1 MNPVPAHVVKRSFA
15 GLVDAAILVFISL
28 SIYAFISIPIVNQF
42 ANGNVLAEALAQRQ
56 VASYLFVEDSNLY
69 IQPVSEGQ
77 YPEAIYRY
85 YVESDVTH
93 DPMSTSAY
101 YLRILKQGDATTL
114 FDFSQ
119 PMDALTPWLITPLT
133 NQSDQVTAFYRTTY
147 LSAVEGFENT
157 PAMLAIS
164 QPLNQ
169 RLILSLVI
177 TFAVTGLGVYVLV
190 PLSLVQG
197 ATLGQRLWRLFLVH
211 SHDGVPLRRSQIIIK
226 GIATIIFLV
235 FGVFFLLPFIS
246 YIVMLSN
253 KKRQAITDYFAVTM
267 VVEKHPNY
275 R

>member
-1 MNPVPAHVVKRSFA
+1 MNPVPAHVVKRTLA
-15 GLVDAAILVFISL
+15 GLVDAAVLVFISL

-42 ANGNVLAEALAQRQ
+42 ANGNALAEALAQRQ
-56 VASYLFVEDSNLY
+56 LASYLFVEDSNLY
-69 IQPVSEGQ
+69 LQPVSESQ

-119 PMDALTPWLITPLT
+119 PIDELTPWLVTPLL
-133 NQSDQVTAFYRTTY
+133 NQEDQVAAFYLTTY
-147 LSAVEGFENT
+147 RAAVEAFENT
-157 PAMLAIS
+157 PGMLAIS

-190 PLSLVQG
+190 PLLLAQG

-211 SHDGVPLRRSQIIIK
+211 SHGLSLRRSQIIIK
-226 GIATIIFLV
+226 GLATIIFLV

-246 YIVMLSN
+246 YLLMLSN
-253 KKRQAITDYFAVTM
+253 QKRQSIPDFFAVTM